1 MIIVESEP
9 GNEDDLDRIER
20 ASPVSMDVERGKL
33 KLQLLKD
40 YDSSRDVMSRSS
52 SHGSGSSCPIS
63 RTGLHAKVK
72 IKSNSYIEGDS

>member
-1 MIIVESEP
+1 MWKSSEH

-20 ASPVSMDVERGKL
+20 ASPISMDVERGKL

-40 YDSSRDVMSRSS
+40 YDSSRDMSRSS

-63 RTGLHAKVK
+63 RTGLHANKV
-72 IKSNSYIEGDS
+72 